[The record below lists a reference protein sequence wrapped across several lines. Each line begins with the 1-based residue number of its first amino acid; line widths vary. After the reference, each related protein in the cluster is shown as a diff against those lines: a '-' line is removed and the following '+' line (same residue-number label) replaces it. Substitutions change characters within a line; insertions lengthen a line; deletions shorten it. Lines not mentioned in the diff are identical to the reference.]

1 MRREKPGEKDGDVD
15 PGPED
20 SIRTALHIVQNVK
33 MVYVVAFLNVLHE
46 NKTLFLRREK
56 ASAVL
61 VIRRKAD
68 QRHCEL
74 LEIKGT
80 KDVKLNMED

>member
-1 MRREKPGEKDGDVD
+1 M
-15 PGPED
+15 
-20 SIRTALHIVQNVK
+20 
-33 MVYVVAFLNVLHE
+33 FLHE
-46 NKTLFLRREK
+46 NKTLFMRREK

-68 QRHCEL
+68 QRHCGL

-80 KDVKLNMED
+80 KGVKLKMED